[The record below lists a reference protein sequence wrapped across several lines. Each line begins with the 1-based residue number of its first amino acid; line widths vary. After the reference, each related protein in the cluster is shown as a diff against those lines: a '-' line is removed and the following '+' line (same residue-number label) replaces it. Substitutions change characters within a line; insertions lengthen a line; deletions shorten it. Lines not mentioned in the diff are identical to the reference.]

1 MKYLLILLF
10 FISTS
15 AWAAC
20 TGCGEE
26 GHEQCV
32 EGPNH
37 SHATIQDHEHIEG
50 LWLKHKHETT
60 ALQSLIEPEVVFA
73 VCVFADG
80 TLVDHKG
87 ANSMSDCLK
96 TKRAVEKEW
105 RNRAETTDTVE
116 LNGIT
121 YQIDGESLA
130 FMCDLVDAQVHHYA
144 DGSWEIIEILG
155 KHQE

>member
-1 MKYLLILLF
+1 LVLMSRAF
-10 FISTS
+10 AS
-15 AWAAC
+15 C

-105 RNRAETTDTVE
+105 RNRASTTNTVE